1 MSILNKLVVVEAV
14 VDLPAEV
21 RAMSP
26 DEFEREGLPRNF
38 VALSPVAR
46 AAAVRAVEPVEPVE
60 PAEPAEPVEPAEPT
74 EAEQAEINA
83 RNQAL
88 DEQLLAE
95 YGTLDVRPVEP
106 QLGEDS

>member
-46 AAAVRAVEPVEPVE
+46 AAAVRAVEPVEP
-60 PAEPAEPVEPAEPT
+60 AEAEPVEPVEPT